1 MCLPLTSP
9 GNGTVTLSG
18 RSVGDI
24 ATYTCSDVFYLMG
37 NMTTVC
43 QSNGSWSD
51 VPPMCISKQIYML
64 QTLLLE
70 QGNIPVFCIHTILYI
85 ISFQ

>member
-9 GNGTVTLSG
+9 GNGTVMLAG

-24 ATYTCSDVFYLMG
+24 ATYTCSDVFHLTG
-37 NMTTVC
+37 NTTTVC

-51 VPPMCISKQIYML
+51 VPPMCISK
-64 QTLLLE
+64 
-70 QGNIPVFCIHTILYI
+70 
-85 ISFQ
+85 